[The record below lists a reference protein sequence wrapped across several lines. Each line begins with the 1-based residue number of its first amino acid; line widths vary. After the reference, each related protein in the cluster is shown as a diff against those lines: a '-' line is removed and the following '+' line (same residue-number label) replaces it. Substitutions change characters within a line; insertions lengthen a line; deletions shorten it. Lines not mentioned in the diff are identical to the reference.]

1 MVNDGIEEKTNKSRK
16 WMKTKKIAI
25 KIIRIKFNKKKTN
38 KFKQSGMKSKNKI

>member
-25 KIIRIKFNKKKTN
+25 KIIRIKFNKKKLTN
-38 KFKQSGMKSKNKI
+38 SNNQE